1 MRSRHLNFLRIALV
15 SVNSV
20 RELWSIQRDTR
31 KSISTDIETSLKTL
45 LTSILVRPLTAIPF
59 VLLMKI
65 VVSTALSDGDIKH
78 NIQNLILSVK

>member
-1 MRSRHLNFLRIALV
+1 LRIALV